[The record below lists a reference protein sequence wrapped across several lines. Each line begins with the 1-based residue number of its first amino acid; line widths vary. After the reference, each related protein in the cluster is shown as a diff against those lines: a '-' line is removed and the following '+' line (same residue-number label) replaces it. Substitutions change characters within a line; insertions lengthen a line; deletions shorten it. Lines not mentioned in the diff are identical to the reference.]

1 MKQGRQEKKKEKK
14 KRSVACFEMIHA
26 RLYTFLS
33 LHYTPMGGGN
43 EGNDTTFPPDPNPS
57 HGRNWKKKK
66 KKKPKI
72 TKQLISFFVNDE
84 ASDSFFFFVSISIVG
99 ENLKKKVKK

>member
-1 MKQGRQEKKKEKK
+1 MKQGRQDKKREK

-84 ASDSFFFFVSISIVG
+84 ASDSFFFLRLYFNRG
-99 ENLKKKVKK
+99 RKFEKKG